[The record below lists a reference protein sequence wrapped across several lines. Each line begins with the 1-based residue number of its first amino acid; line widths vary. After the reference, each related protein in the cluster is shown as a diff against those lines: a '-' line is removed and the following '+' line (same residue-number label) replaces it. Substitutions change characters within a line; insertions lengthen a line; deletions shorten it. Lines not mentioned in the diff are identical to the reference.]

1 MFRPYNGLVHEV
13 HRTMRANGDRR
24 DEAFV
29 ERLVLETGARL
40 LVAQNGNSSNT
51 VTHTMLESVHYFLS
65 HRVLYVSNVL
75 AEELDETRVEIPP
88 DELRL
93 PYHLFE
99 VCFSDTLLIK
109 GRRIPSALVLIKPDD
124 STFNVMADRFQRIS
138 NIAIDAANE
147 VLGKVGRPPH
157 PYRKTEV
164 ATKLKQSFYLLFR
177 LDGQLDTC
185 QLHFSMEEYKG
196 VKTDD
201 AIEQLLSRG
210 PIEGFDA
217 LTPDEVEIERTLC
230 RIIFG
235 ALCYLN
241 VKDPEVE
248 VGWKDR
254 NRPRMG
260 VKPAG
265 VMLGR
270 TMHVSPNRH
279 MRKGSMH
286 TLVHPRYVNVQYAWH
301 RPCEVNPK
309 AKSGGQREKSEE
321 LRG

>member
-1 MFRPYNGLVHEV
+1 
-13 HRTMRANGDRR
+13 MRASRERR
-24 DEAFV
+24 DESFV
-29 ERLVLETGARL
+29 EKLLFETGARL
-40 LVAQNGNSSNT
+40 LVNQNGNSSNT
-51 VTHTMLESVHYFLS
+51 VTHCMLESAHYFLS

-99 VCFSDTLLIK
+99 VCFNDNLRIR

-124 STFNVMADRFQRIS
+124 STFNVMAERFQKIS
-138 NIAIDAANE
+138 NTAIDKANE
-147 VLGKVGRPPH
+147 VLRKAGRH
-157 PYRKTEV
+157 PLPYNQTEV
-164 ATKLKQSFYLLFR
+164 APKLRQSFYLLFR

-201 AIEQLLSRG
+201 AIERLLAQG
-210 PIEGFDA
+210 PIEGFSA
-217 LTPDEVEIERTLC
+217 LTPDEVDVERALC

-248 VGWKDR
+248 EGWKDR
-254 NRPRMG
+254 NRPNMG

-270 TMHVSPNRH
+270 TMRASPDRH

-286 TLVHPRYVNVQYAWH
+286 TLIHPRYVNVRCAWH

-309 AKSGGQREKSEE
+309 AKSGGHREKVEE
-321 LRG
+321 LNGQA